1 MQDWDLVVIGD
12 LKTPSDYWLKRGM
25 YLDALA
31 QEEYDK
37 DLTDAIGWN
46 CIQRRNFGLLIAHD
60 MKADV
65 VAVVDD
71 DNIPLADW
79 GENLMVGK
87 EVEVNFYSRKTKRR
101 AVVDVTFGTET
112 PISTLYAVW
121 SMPRNAILI
130 PTCSPSL
137 PTGLRHSTHR
147 TLSSQAP

>member
-1 MQDWDLVVIGD
+1 
-12 LKTPSDYWLKRGM
+12 M

-37 DLTDAIGWN
+37 DLSDAIGWN

-101 AVVDVTFGTET
+101 AVVDVTFGTEN

-121 SMPRNAILI
+121 SMPQNAILI
-130 PTCSPSL
+130 PMCSPSL
-137 PTGLRHSTHR
+137 PTGLRYSTHR

>member
-1 MQDWDLVVIGD
+1 
-12 LKTPSDYWLKRGM
+12 M

-37 DLTDAIGWN
+37 DLSDAIGWN
-46 CIQRRNFGLLIAHD
+46 CIQQRNFGLLIAHD

-87 EVEVNFYSRKTKRR
+87 EVEVNFYETDLTRLALPT
-101 AVVDVTFGTET
+101 TPNFGT
-112 PISTLYAVW
+112 A
-121 SMPRNAILI
+121 AIRYNWCQSATIVGRLKGAQLW
-130 PTCSPSL
+130 TSK
-137 PTGLRHSTHR
+137 
-147 TLSSQAP
+147 